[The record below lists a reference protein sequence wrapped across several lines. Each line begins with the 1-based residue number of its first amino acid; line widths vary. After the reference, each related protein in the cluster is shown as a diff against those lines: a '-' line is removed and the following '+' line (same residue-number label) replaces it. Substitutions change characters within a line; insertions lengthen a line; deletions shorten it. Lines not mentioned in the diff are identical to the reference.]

1 MSTIARPPAAVMPRW
16 LLYTTALFAVAVAL
30 FSYRYLAPG
39 MQAPPMIQANA
50 YRAPWLFIHAAGA
63 ASALLIGAF
72 QFSTRLR
79 ARRLA
84 AHRWLGRAYVA
95 GCMVGGVA
103 GLVLAIGASTGS
115 VSTAGFGLLALAW
128 IGTTGLAWRRVL
140 QGRLAEHRAWMVR
153 SFALTL
159 SAVTLRLY
167 LPLAFVLPFP
177 FAASYGAIA
186 FLCWV
191 PNLVLAEAWLRRS

>member
-1 MSTIARPPAAVMPRW
+1 
-16 LLYTTALFAVAVAL
+16 
-30 FSYRYLAPG
+30 
-39 MQAPPMIQANA
+39 MIQANA

-140 QGRLAEHRAWMVR
+140 QGRLAEHRSWMVR